1 MLTISTFKRGISNGL
16 NITWELAKVVV
27 PVYFAVTFLKY
38 SPVLPW
44 LSSLMSPMMQIVGLP
59 GEASMPLILGYFIN
73 IYAAIGAIL
82 PLGLDS
88 KEITIISAMLLMA
101 HSLPIETAVSKKT
114 GIRVVSIVIIR
125 LVLSLLV
132 GILFAVLL
140 HTGSYEKLF

>member
-125 LVLSLLV
+125 VVLSLLV